1 MLEKDLENLREE
13 GEDDLFIQLYKYY
26 AFYFVSF
33 YENNGKIIY
42 YN

>member
-1 MLEKDLENLREE
+1 MHEKDLENLREE
-13 GEDDLFIQLYKYY
+13 VEDNLYIQLYKYY
-26 AFYFVSF
+26 ALNFVSF